1 MAEANKSHL
10 EHYIQA
16 RERVLKGGDWL
27 SEYLI
32 LMHDLALA
40 GCTPTELNEISSLW
54 AEIYRKK
61 VEEIYPQ
68 HKNLKLV
75 TGKQYG
81 IASDDEKESM
91 VKQLFI
97 HKLIHEHI
105 RHKRSKAIAEWII
118 ILIGATFCVF
128 LFVYIDEI
136 ENLPTWILLVA
147 VVVLFPILMFLG
159 AFAFSA
165 QVIAAEKIDGLLKA
179 VKSFVGSTLT
189 QRSNKKEEK

>member
-10 EHYIQA
+10 KLYKAQK
-16 RERVLKGGDWL
+16 RVLKGGDWL
-27 SEYLI
+27 SEYLS

-40 GCTPTELNEISSLW
+40 GSTPTELNEIASLW
-54 AEIYRKK
+54 AAIYRKK

-75 TGKQYG
+75 TGNQYG

-91 VKQLFI
+91 VQQLFI
-97 HKLIHEHI
+97 HKLIHAHI

-118 ILIGATFCVF
+118 ILIGSTFCAL

-147 VVVLFPILMFLG
+147 VVVLFPVLMFLG

-165 QVIAAEKIDGLLKA
+165 QVIAAEKIDGLLKV

>member
-10 EHYIQA
+10 ELHKAQK
-16 RERVLKGGDWL
+16 RVLKGGDWL
-27 SEYLI
+27 SEYLS

-40 GCTPTELNEISSLW
+40 GSTPTELNEIASLW
-54 AEIYRKK
+54 AAIYRKK

-75 TGKQYG
+75 TGNQYG

-91 VKQLFI
+91 VQQLFI
-97 HKLIHEHI
+97 HKLIYAHI
-105 RHKRSKAIAEWII
+105 RDKRSKAIAGWII
-118 ILIGATFCVF
+118 ILIGATFCAL

-147 VVVLFPILMFLG
+147 VVVLFPVLMFLG

-165 QVIAAEKIDGLLKA
+165 QVIAAEKIEGLLKV
-179 VKSFVGSTLT
+179 VKSFVT
-189 QRSNKKEEK
+189 KI